1 MSITYK
7 NTNFE
12 NLGEIGRGSMITN
25 KSNSQTIILMILG
38 IATSVLIYSII
49 LEYKNEQSKNKE

>member
-1 MSITYK
+1 MGRLR
-7 NTNFE
+7 
-12 NLGEIGRGSMITN
+12 NLGEIGRGSMITK

-49 LEYKNEQSKNKE
+49 LEYKNERSKNKE